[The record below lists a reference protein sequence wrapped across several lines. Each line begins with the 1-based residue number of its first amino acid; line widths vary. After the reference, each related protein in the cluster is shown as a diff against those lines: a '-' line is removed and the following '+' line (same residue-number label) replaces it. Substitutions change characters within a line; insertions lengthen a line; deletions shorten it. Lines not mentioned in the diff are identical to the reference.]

1 VRFNPSRREAMPEKA
16 RRDHDVAHG
25 ATTHDG
31 ELKDLAAKQP
41 ASVDAEEQE
50 RVKGGIN
57 IDSWSMKQ
65 KSG

>member
-1 VRFNPSRREAMPEKA
+1 MAEKE
-16 RRDHDVAHG
+16 RSDRDVAHG

-31 ELKDLAAKQP
+31 ELKDLAAKLP
-41 ASVDAEEQE
+41 ASVDAEELE

-57 IDSWSMKQ
+57 IDSWSLKQ